1 MIIIKVGFIGA
12 GKVGCS
18 FGKYFKENGVKLTGF
33 YSKNEDSSLAASK
46 FTNSKQYLDIKNLVD
61 ESDTIF
67 ITTPDGQIQEVWQQI
82 KNYQIK
88 NKIICHCS
96 GAISSDIFSNI
107 QDYGAFG
114 YSVHPMFSISDKYN
128 SFKKL
133 KKSFITIEG
142 NEEYA
147 KYLCDFFKKLG
158 NPTVIVSKENKS
170 LYHAAS
176 VVSSNLVL
184 GLINTSVT
192 YLIQCGFNEKMAID
206 ALYPL
211 IEFNIRNIKEKGI
224 IESLTGPVERG
235 DLSTINGHMQVLS
248 GEDRELY
255 RLLSKNVLEI
265 AMLKNINRD
274 YSELE
279 KYLGD
284 NKDEKYSS
292 DF

>member
-1 MIIIKVGFIGA
+1 MNVGFIGA

-18 FGKYFKENGVKLTGF
+18 FGKYFQEHKIQVTGF
-33 YSKNEDSSLAASK
+33 YSKSEDSSLAASN
-46 FTNSKQYLDIKNLVD
+46 FTSSKQYLNLRELVD
-61 ESDTIF
+61 ENDTIF
-67 ITTPDGQIQEVWQQI
+67 ITTPDGQIQEVWQEI

-88 NKIICHCS
+88 NKLICHCS

-107 QDYGAFG
+107 QDYGAYG

-128 SFKKL
+128 SYKKL

-142 NEEYA
+142 DEKYA
-147 KYLCDFFKKLG
+147 KFLCDFFKKLG
-158 NPTVIVSKENKS
+158 SSTVIVSKENKF

-192 YLIQCGFNEKMAID
+192 YLIQCGFTEKMAIE

-224 IESLTGPVERG
+224 IESLTGPVERC
-235 DLSTINGHMQVLS
+235 DISTIKGHCEVLS
-248 GEDRELY
+248 DEDRALY
-255 RLLSKNVLEI
+255 MLLSKNVLEI

-279 KYLGD
+279 KYLG
-284 NKDEKYSS
+284 ES
-292 DF
+292 

>member
-1 MIIIKVGFIGA
+1 MNVGFIGA

-18 FGKYFKENGVKLTGF
+18 FGKYFQEHKIQVTGF
-33 YSKNEDSSLAASK
+33 YSKSEDSSLAASN
-46 FTNSKQYLDIKNLVD
+46 FTSSKQYLNLRELVD
-61 ESDTIF
+61 ENDTIF
-67 ITTPDGQIQEVWQQI
+67 ITTPDGQIQEVWQEI

-88 NKIICHCS
+88 NKLICHCS

-107 QDYGAFG
+107 QDYGAYG

-128 SFKKL
+128 SYKKL

-142 NEEYA
+142 DEKYA
-147 KYLCDFFKKLG
+147 KFLCDFFKKLS
-158 NPTVIVSKENKS
+158 NSTVIVSKENKF

-192 YLIQCGFNEKMAID
+192 YLIQCGFTEKMAIE

-224 IESLTGPVERG
+224 IESLTGPVERC
-235 DLSTINGHMQVLS
+235 DISTIKGHCEVLS
-248 GEDRELY
+248 DEDRALY
-255 RLLSKNVLEI
+255 MLLSKNVLEI

-279 KYLGD
+279 KYLG
-284 NKDEKYSS
+284 ES
-292 DF
+292 

>member
-1 MIIIKVGFIGA
+1 MKVGFIGA

-18 FGKYFKENGVKLTGF
+18 FGKYFQEHKVKLTGF
-33 YSKNEDSSLAASK
+33 YSKSEDSSFAASN
-46 FTNSKQYLDIKNLVD
+46 FTNSKQYLNLKDLVN

-67 ITTPDGQIQEVWQQI
+67 ITTPDGQIQEVWEEI
-82 KNYQIK
+82 KKYQIK
-88 NKIICHCS
+88 NKLICHCS
-96 GAISSDIFSNI
+96 GALSSDIFSNI
-107 QDYGAFG
+107 QQYGAYG
-114 YSVHPMFSISDKYN
+114 YSIHPMFSISDKYN
-128 SFKKL
+128 SYQKL

-142 NEEYA
+142 DEKYA
-147 KYLCDFFKKLG
+147 KFLCDFFKKLG
-158 NPTVIVSKENKS
+158 NPTMIIAKENKS

-176 VVSSNLVL
+176 VVASNLVL

-192 YLIQCGFNEKMAID
+192 YLIQCGFNEEMAIE

-211 IEFNIRNIKEKGI
+211 IEFNIRNIKDKGI
-224 IESLTGPVERG
+224 IESLTGPVERC
-235 DLSTINGHMQVLS
+235 DISTIKGHFDVLS

-274 YSELE
+274 YSKLE

-284 NKDEKYSS
+284 MKNEKYSS

>member
-1 MIIIKVGFIGA
+1 MEVIIMNVGFIGA

-18 FGKYFKENGVKLTGF
+18 FGKYFQEHKIQVTGF
-33 YSKNEDSSLAASK
+33 YSKSEDSSLAASN
-46 FTNSKQYLDIKNLVD
+46 FTSSKQYLNLRELVD
-61 ESDTIF
+61 ENDTIF
-67 ITTPDGQIQEVWQQI
+67 ITTPDGQIQEVWQEI

-88 NKIICHCS
+88 NKLICHCS

-107 QDYGAFG
+107 QDYGAYG

-128 SFKKL
+128 SYKKL

-142 NEEYA
+142 DEKYA
-147 KYLCDFFKKLG
+147 KFLCDFFKKLG
-158 NPTVIVSKENKS
+158 NSTVIVSKENKF
-170 LYHAAS
+170 LYHAES

-192 YLIQCGFNEKMAID
+192 YLIQCGFTEKMAIE

-224 IESLTGPVERG
+224 IESLTGPVERC
-235 DLSTINGHMQVLS
+235 DISTIKGHCEVLS
-248 GEDRELY
+248 DEDRALY
-255 RLLSKNVLEI
+255 MLLSKNVLEI

-279 KYLGD
+279 KYLG
-284 NKDEKYSS
+284 ES
-292 DF
+292 

>member
-1 MIIIKVGFIGA
+1 MNVGFIGA

-18 FGKYFKENGVKLTGF
+18 FGKYFQEHKIQVTGF
-33 YSKNEDSSLAASK
+33 YSKSEDSSLAASN
-46 FTNSKQYLDIKNLVD
+46 FTSSKQYLNLRELVD
-61 ESDTIF
+61 ENDTIF
-67 ITTPDGQIQEVWQQI
+67 ITTPDGQIQEVWQEI

-88 NKIICHCS
+88 NKLICHCS

-107 QDYGAFG
+107 QDYGAYG

-128 SFKKL
+128 SYKKL

-142 NEEYA
+142 DEKYA
-147 KYLCDFFKKLG
+147 MFLSDFFKKLG
-158 NPTVIVSKENKS
+158 NSTVIVSKENKF

-192 YLIQCGFNEKMAID
+192 YLIQCGFTEKMAIE

-224 IESLTGPVERG
+224 IESLTGPVERC
-235 DLSTINGHMQVLS
+235 DISTIKGHCEVLS
-248 GEDRELY
+248 DEDRALY
-255 RLLSKNVLEI
+255 MLLSKNVLEI

-279 KYLGD
+279 KYLG
-284 NKDEKYSS
+284 ES
-292 DF
+292 